1 MKDDEI
7 KNILAELY
15 TLDEELRAHEADLIN
30 LISRMEEI
38 RPDTKFDQAFA
49 ARLKTQLLSDAHL
62 GAKQKISFD
71 KIFNFNF
78 MNKKIYLAAGSL
90 AVASLLFLAFIN
102 FSGMNNRS
110 GGSINLNKVSKNQE
124 GITKVAAGAFGSL
137 AGIAGQNS
145 GGQER
150 SAIAPLGLG
159 SADASATA
167 NFSVVSAESAE
178 ANVVAMDQAIAVGMG
193 GGGVASSKMIMPPFY
208 GFKYVYAG
216 DPIELAEE
224 SAPVY
229 RRLKGRGEI
238 ATSMA
243 RTLNS
248 FGLSDLSLDTF
259 QNLKMAN
266 FSVTED
272 KEMGLII
279 SFDLQED
286 LVNIYENWN
295 RWGYAEREACG
306 GDQACW
312 DRFRLKINDVPA
324 DSEIIVLSDRFLN
337 DHRVNRAHYGEAQV
351 DNSWRT
357 WYEAAEDKT
366 NYYIPE
372 YANIVYPLIVDG
384 EEVRDQSGGYYGLR
398 VTVNLLKNAVSSM
411 YGLFPYNF
419 EASDYALETDTSVI
433 IKTAEN
439 GGFNRNYYMSEENLQ
454 TIELGTPT
462 RAYVQTWKYDNGKND
477 ELLVPALIF
486 PVINRPADM
495 LYYYGQNYVVV
506 PLVKEMIAEL
516 GKQPD
521 WMPIIMEDV
530 AQPMPALE
538 VRDGGA
544 AEEGTMEIM
553 PVVEPMLLK
562 Q

>member
-1 MKDDEI
+1 MNDDDI
-7 KNILAELY
+7 KKILAELY
-15 TLDEELRAHEADLIN
+15 ALDDSLRAHEADVIK
-30 LISRMEEI
+30 LISKMEEI
-38 RPDTKFDQAFA
+38 RPDTKFDEEFA
-49 ARLKTQLLSDAHL
+49 ARLKSQIMAEAQL
-62 GAKQKISFD
+62 GAEQSLGFD

-90 AVASLLFLAFIN
+90 AVVSLLFLAFIN
-102 FSGMNNRS
+102 FSGMNDRV
-110 GGSINLNKVSKNQE
+110 GGNLNLNKASRGE
-124 GITKVAAGAFGSL
+124 GIVKVAAGAFGSL
-137 AGIAGQNS
+137 AGVAGQDGS
-145 GGQER
+145 VQER
-150 SAIAPLGLG
+150 SAIAPLGMG
-159 SADASATA
+159 AADASATA
-167 NFSVVSAESAE
+167 NFSVVSGESAE
-178 ANVVAMDQAIAVGMG
+178 ADVVTMDQTVAVGVG
-193 GGGVASSKMIMPPFY
+193 GGGSVGGVASSKMIMPPFY

-216 DPIELAEE
+216 DPIELTEE
-224 SAPVY
+224 NASVY

-238 ATSMA
+238 ASSMA
-243 RTLNS
+243 KTLSS

-272 KEMGLII
+272 KDMGLII

-312 DRFRLKINDVPA
+312 DGFRLKINDVPA
-324 DSEIIVLSDRFLN
+324 DSEVIAMSDRFLN
-337 DHRVNRAHYGEAQV
+337 DHQVNRAHYGEAQV

-419 EASDYALETDTSVI
+419 EASDYALETSAEVI
-433 IKTAEN
+433 VKTAEN
-439 GGFNRNYYMSEENLQ
+439 GGFSRNYYMSEENLQ

-486 PVINRPADM
+486 PIINRPADM
-495 LYYYGQNYVVV
+495 VYYYGQNYIVV

-516 GKQPD
+516 GKQPEF
-521 WMPIIMEDV
+521 MPLIMEDIS
-530 AQPMPALE
+530 QPMPAVE
-538 VRDGGA
+538 AR
-544 AEEGTMEIM
+544 EGETIEIM
-553 PVVEPMLLK
+553 PVVEPILLK

>member
-1 MKDDEI
+1 MKEDDI

-15 TLDEELRAHEADLIN
+15 ALDESLREHEADVIKLIY
-30 LISRMEEI
+30 RMEEI
-38 RPDTKFDQAFA
+38 RPDTKFDQEFA
-49 ARLKTQLLSDAHL
+49 ARLKSQIMAEAQL
-62 GAKQKISFD
+62 GEKQKFTFD
-71 KIFNFNF
+71 KMFNFNF

-90 AVASLLFLAFIN
+90 VVVSLLFLAFIN

-110 GGSINLNKVSKNQE
+110 VGTLSLNKASNGE

-137 AGIAGQNS
+137 AGLAGQT
-145 GGQER
+145 GDVMQER
-150 SAIAPLGLG
+150 SAIAPLGMG
-159 SADASATA
+159 AADASATA
-167 NFSVVSAESAE
+167 NFSVVSAELAE
-178 ANVVAMDQAIAVGMG
+178 SDIATTDLPVAVGM

-208 GFKYVYAG
+208 GFNYVYAG
-216 DPIELAEE
+216 DSIELTEE
-224 SAPVY
+224 SAAVY
-229 RRLKGRGEI
+229 RRIKGGRDI
-238 ATSMA
+238 ASSMV

-248 FGLSDLSLDTF
+248 FGLSDLSIDTF

-266 FSVTED
+266 FSVIED
-272 KEMGLII
+272 RDMGLII

-295 RWGYAEREACG
+295 RWGYAERDACG
-306 GDQACW
+306 NDQACW
-312 DRFRLKINDVPA
+312 DSFRLKINDVPA
-324 DSEIIVLSDRFLN
+324 DSAVIALADRFLN
-337 DHRVNRAHYGEAQV
+337 DHQVNRSHYGQAQV

-357 WYEAAEDKT
+357 WYEASEDKAS
-366 NYYIPE
+366 YYIPE
-372 YANIVYPLIVDG
+372 QANIVYPLIVDG
-384 EEVRDQSGGYYGLR
+384 EEVRDQNGGYYGLR
-398 VTVNLLKNAVSSM
+398 VTVNLLKNSVSSM

-419 EASDYALETDTSVI
+419 EASDYVLETDSAVI
-433 IKTAEN
+433 VKTAEN

-486 PVINRPADM
+486 PVINRPTDM
-495 LYYYGQNYVVV
+495 VYYYGQNYIVV

-516 GKQPD
+516 SKQPE
-521 WMPIIMEDV
+521 WMPFIDDV
-530 AQPMPALE
+530 VRPMPAI
-538 VRDGGA
+538 DSG
-544 AEEGTMEIM
+544 EEGMMEIM

>member
-7 KNILAELY
+7 KNILVELY
-15 TLDEELRAHEADLIN
+15 AIDESLRVHEATLIK
-30 LISRMEEI
+30 LISRMGKI
-38 RPDTKFDQAFA
+38 RPDTKFDQEFA
-49 ARLKTQLLSDAHL
+49 ARLKSQIMAEAQLGD
-62 GAKQKISFD
+62 KQKFSFD

-78 MNKKIYLAAGSL
+78 MNNKIYLAAGSL
-90 AVASLLFLAFIN
+90 AVASLLFLALIN
-102 FSGMNNRS
+102 FSGINNRIP
-110 GGSINLNKVSKNQE
+110 GSLSLNKAGQRE
-124 GITKVAAGAFGSL
+124 GVVKVAAGAFGSL
-137 AGIAGQNS
+137 ASVTGQDGNI
-145 GGQER
+145 QER
-150 SAIAPLGLG
+150 SAIAPT
-159 SADASATA
+159 SIAVADASATA
-167 NFSVVSAESAE
+167 NFSVVSSESAE
-178 ANVVAMDQAIAVGMG
+178 VDVVALDQAVTIGAVGMG
-193 GGGVASSKMIMPPFY
+193 GGGGIASSKMIAPAY

-216 DPIELAEE
+216 DPIEMTED
-224 SAPVY
+224 SAAVY
-229 RRLKGRGEI
+229 RRLKGRGDI

-272 KEMGLII
+272 KDMGLII

-306 GDQACW
+306 SDQACW
-312 DRFRLKINDVPA
+312 DSFRLKINDVPA
-324 DSEIIVLSDRFLN
+324 DSAVIAMADNFLN
-337 DHRVNRAHYGEAQV
+337 AHQVNRAHYGEAKV
-351 DNSWRT
+351 DNSWRA
-357 WYEAAEDKT
+357 WYEASEDKA

-398 VTVNLLKNAVSSM
+398 VTVNILKNAVSSM

-419 EASDYALETDTSVI
+419 EASDYALETDSSVI
-433 IKTAEN
+433 VKTAEN
-439 GGFNRNYYMSEENLQ
+439 GGFSRNYYMSEENLQ
-454 TIELGTPT
+454 TVELGTPT

-486 PVINRPADM
+486 PIINRPADM
-495 LYYYGQNYVVV
+495 VYYYGQNYIVV

-516 GKQPD
+516 GKQPEF
-521 WMPIIMEDV
+521 MPLIMEDV
-530 AQPMPALE
+530 SEPMPAIE
-538 VRDGGA
+538 PR
-544 AEEGTMEIM
+544 EEGTIEIM

>member
-1 MKDDEI
+1 MQENEL

-15 TLDEELRAHEADLIN
+15 ALDESLRAHEAGLIK
-30 LISRMEEI
+30 LISQMEDI
-38 RPDTKFDQAFA
+38 RPDTKFDQEFA
-49 ARLKTQLLSDAHL
+49 ARLKSQIMAEAQVGNKKVLKL
-62 GAKQKISFD
+62 D

-110 GGSINLNKVSKNQE
+110 SGNLSLNKVSQGE

-137 AGIAGQNS
+137 ASVAAQSG

-150 SAIAPLGLG
+150 SAVAPQGMG
-159 SADASATA
+159 AADASATA

-178 ANVVAMDQAIAVGMG
+178 VDVAMVDQAVAVGMG
-193 GGGVASSKMIMPPFY
+193 GGGIAKMVMPPFY

-216 DPIELAEE
+216 DPLELTDE
-224 SAPVY
+224 SASVY

-243 RTLNS
+243 RTLGS

-324 DSEIIVLSDRFLN
+324 DNTVIALSDRFLN
-337 DHRVNRAHYGEAQV
+337 DHKVNRAHYGEPQV
-351 DNSWRT
+351 DNTWRT
-357 WYEAAEDKT
+357 WYETAEDKA

-433 IKTAEN
+433 VKTAEN
-439 GGFNRNYYMSEENLQ
+439 GGFSRNYYMSESEANLQ

-486 PVINRPADM
+486 PVINRPVDM

-516 GKQPD
+516 SKQPEF
-521 WMPIIMEDV
+521 MPMLREDV
-530 AQPMPALE
+530 VQPMPAVE
-538 VRDGGA
+538 AGEA
-544 AEEGTMEIM
+544 GTIEIM
-553 PVVEPMLLK
+553 PAVEPMLLK